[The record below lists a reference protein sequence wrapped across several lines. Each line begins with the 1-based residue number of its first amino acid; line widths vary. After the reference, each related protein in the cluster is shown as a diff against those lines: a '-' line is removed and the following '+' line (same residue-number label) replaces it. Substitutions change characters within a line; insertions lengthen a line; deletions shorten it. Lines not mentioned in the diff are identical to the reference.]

1 MPAKLIALS
10 TRKLLLV
17 TMSLELLIGPM
28 FAGKSSAIQSIVR
41 RHQSMGWQVFVVTN
55 TLDTRYSDK
64 PAIVNHDKISIPA
77 IAVKSLMPLI
87 SNNDYMRSRLVVIE
101 EAQFFPDLL
110 EFVRN
115 VVDRDGKSCVVV
127 GLDGDAERRP
137 FGQVL
142 ELVPHCDRVT
152 KLTAMCKSC
161 GDGTP
166 ALFTF
171 AAGAA
176 AVAAN
181 ATGIPCVGSDDLY
194 VPLCRKHYL
203 CAHRQVSAVPV
214 PAAAPVDIPD
224 SLIGR
229 I

>member
-1 MPAKLIALS
+1 MKNDSFAAAIEFQTVSK
-10 TRKLLLV
+10 
-17 TMSLELLIGPM
+17 MSLELLIGPM

-41 RHQSMGWQVFVVTN
+41 RHESMGWSVFVVTN
-55 TLDTRYSDK
+55 SMDTRYSDT
-64 PAIVNHDKISIPA
+64 PAVVNHDKIAIPA
-77 IAVKSLMPLI
+77 VAVKELLPLLT
-87 SNNDYMRSRLVVIE
+87 SADYIRARLVVIE

-110 EFVRN
+110 EFVRC
-115 VVDRDGKSCVVV
+115 VVDRDRKHCVVV

-142 ELVPHCDRVT
+142 DLVPHCDRVT
-152 KLTAMCKSC
+152 KLTAMCKRC

-171 AAGAA
+171 AAASRAA
-176 AVAAN
+176 EAN
-181 ATGIPCVGSDDLY
+181 ATGVPCVGSDDLY

-203 CAHRQVSAVPV
+203 AARF
-214 PAAAPVDIPD
+214 PAEEGRLACSKTAAN
-224 SLIGR
+224 LLGR

>member
-1 MPAKLIALS
+1 
-10 TRKLLLV
+10 
-17 TMSLELLIGPM
+17 MSLELLIGPM

-41 RHQSMGWQVFVVTN
+41 RHESMGWSVYVVTN
-55 TLDTRYSDK
+55 SMDTRYSDV
-64 PAIVNHDKISIPA
+64 PAVVNHDKIAIPA
-77 IAVKSLMPLI
+77 VAVKELLPLLT
-87 SNNDYMRSRLVVIE
+87 SAEYHKSRLVVIE

-110 EFVRN
+110 EFVRH
-115 VVDRDGKSCVVV
+115 VVDTGKKHCVVV

-142 ELVPHCDRVT
+142 DLVPHCDRVT
-152 KLTAMCKSC
+152 KLTAMCKRC

-176 AVAAN
+176 AAAAN
-181 ATGIPCVGSDDLY
+181 AEGVPCVGTDDLY

-203 CAHRQVSAVPV
+203 AARF
-214 PAAAPVDIPD
+214 PASQTNTVCPD
-224 SLIGR
+224 TTANLLGR

>member
-1 MPAKLIALS
+1 MI
-10 TRKLLLV
+10 RLLGPLNFIQFDK
-17 TMSLELLIGPM
+17 MSLELLIGPM

-41 RHQSMGWQVFVVTN
+41 RHESMGWSVFVVTN
-55 TLDTRYSDK
+55 SMDTRYSDA
-64 PAIVNHDKISIPA
+64 PAVVNHDKIAIPA
-77 IAVKSLMPLI
+77 VAVKALLPLLTTAE
-87 SNNDYMRSRLVVIE
+87 YARARLVVIE

-110 EFVRN
+110 EFVRA
-115 VVDRDGKSCVVV
+115 VVDRDRKHCVVV

-142 ELVPHCDRVT
+142 DLVPHCDRVT
-152 KLTAMCKSC
+152 KLTAMCKQC

-171 AAGAA
+171 AAASRAA
-176 AVAAN
+176 EAN
-181 ATGIPCVGSDDLY
+181 AEGVPCVGSDDLY

-203 CAHRQVSAVPV
+203 AARYPDLSGASVPCAET
-214 PAAAPVDIPD
+214 AAN
-224 SLIGR
+224 LFGR